1 MIQFVCNNRSDN
13 TFTNLNFMRCVEMW
27 QELLRPKSVAV
38 VHHIHK
44 ILSLSAS
51 YPKNLLHKTTGFGD
65 PYQPTPTYRTNII
78 TNHFNFLFLFKK
90 KNIS

>member
-1 MIQFVCNNRSDN
+1 MG
-13 TFTNLNFMRCVEMW
+13 
-27 QELLRPKSVAV
+27 PKSVAV

-78 TNHFNFLFLFKK
+78 TNHFNFLFLFLKK
-90 KNIS
+90 KHFLATNEIGNNSF